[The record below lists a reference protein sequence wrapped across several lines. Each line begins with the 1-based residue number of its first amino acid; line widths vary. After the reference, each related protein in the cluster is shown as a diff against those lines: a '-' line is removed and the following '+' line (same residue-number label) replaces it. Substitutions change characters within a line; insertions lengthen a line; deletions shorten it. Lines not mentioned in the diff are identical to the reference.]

1 MVVWGIGMGS
11 FPAARLVSDTA
22 RLGMRSL
29 IAAFVLFLGMATWT
43 IACTVPPDLRTDI
56 PPGGLYE
63 PTQVTS
69 SFAIVDFMG
78 VDDENQQIEVDFF
91 LTLRWKDPRLLQSE
105 GCRFGITEVWF
116 PRIRL
121 LNSQALRVAY
131 KNAQNQVS
139 VHQDGT
145 VEYVQ
150 RFTGPISSYHNLSD
164 FPFDQH
170 EFAIDFVAVEET
182 NNLIHF
188 VADENNTWIGD
199 RLNIEGWT
207 LGDPRLEVSRYNFQ
221 KKSDLGLQKLSLLID
236 GDRNPEFY
244 LYRLICL
251 LALVVAMSWVIF
263 WVPPSRFEFQIGI
276 GATTMLTAMT
286 FIFAIGSQLPPV
298 GYLTKLDKMVIWS
311 IALIFLSIVE
321 ALVAGRMV
329 LAGREPEALR
339 LDRVSRFSFPA
350 LLIGGWAMIVQG

>member
-1 MVVWGIGMGS
+1 MRS
-11 FPAARLVSDTA
+11 FLAARLLSDKI
-22 RLGMRSL
+22 RLGIHRL
-29 IAAFVLFLGMATWT
+29 ITTCFLIIGMAAGAM
-43 IACTVPPDLRTDI
+43 ACTLPPDLRTDV
-56 PPGGLYE
+56 PPGGLDV

-91 LTLRWKDPRLLQSE
+91 LTLRWKDPRLLQNE
-105 GCRFGITEVWF
+105 GCRFAITKVWF
-116 PRIRL
+116 PRIRM

-131 KNAQNQVS
+131 KNSQNQVS

-150 RFTGPISSYHNLSD
+150 RFTGPISSYHNLSN
-164 FPFDQH
+164 FPFDHH
-170 EFAIDFVAVEET
+170 EFTIDFVAVEET

-188 VADENNTWIGD
+188 IADENNTWIGD
-199 RLNIEGWT
+199 RLNIEGWD
-207 LGDPRLEVSRYNFQ
+207 LGDPRLEVTTHSFQ
-221 KKSDLGLQKLSLLID
+221 KQAGLSLQKLSLLID

-276 GATTMLTAMT
+276 GATTMLTAMA

-311 IALIFLSIVE
+311 IVLIFLSIVE

-329 LAGREPEALR
+329 LNGREPEALR

-350 LLIGGWAMIVQG
+350 LLIGGWTIIVQG